1 MNVNDFFKK
10 IKSGMNFE
18 INLIS
23 QLKKLMPSELRL
35 LFESKEDFKN
45 PSQHTESCLAYSPF
59 SHIASLW
66 FFHT

>member
-59 SHIASLW
+59 SHIASL
-66 FFHT
+66 